1 MAIEKIKVT
10 DTSVIEQIRNS
21 LPTANIN
28 KNGLMD
34 FKDKKRGFCWES
46 QAGEGK
52 TLFVGKFPRTKSISF
67 SAISGNNSS
76 LVTSD
81 PTPLI
86 IAINN
91 YDGKIR
97 SAKIGS
103 GNKWAYK
110 DDGKDINLYY
120 QCSPYVGDGVFIIS
134 YSHVELIMEF
144 INTPSDLVFI

>member
-1 MAIEKIKVT
+1 MMEKIQIT
-10 DTSVIEQIRNS
+10 DADVVEQIRNS

-34 FKDKKRGFCWES
+34 YKDRKRGFCWES
-46 QAGEGK
+46 QAGAGK

-81 PTPLI
+81 PTPQI

-91 YDGKIR
+91 YDGKIKT
-97 SAKIGS
+97 AKIGS

-110 DDGKDINLYY
+110 EEGEDIYLYY
-120 QCSPYVGDGVFIIS
+120 QCSPYVGDGIFIIS
-134 YSHVELIMEF
+134 YSRVELIMEF

>member
-10 DTSVIEQIRNS
+10 DANVIEQIRNS
-21 LPTANIN
+21 LPISNTN
-28 KNGLMD
+28 KNGLMS
-34 FKDKKRGFCWES
+34 FKDRKRGFCWEA
-46 QAGEGK
+46 QAGAGK
-52 TLFVGKFPRTKSISF
+52 TLFVGKFPRTQSISF

-76 LVTSD
+76 TVTLD
-81 PTPLI
+81 PTPQI

-97 SAKIGS
+97 STKIGS

-120 QCSPYVGDGVFIIS
+120 QCSPYVGDGIFIIS
-134 YSHVELIMEF
+134 YSYVELIMTF
-144 INTPSDLVFI
+144 IDTPADLIFI

>member
-1 MAIEKIKVT
+1 MIEKIQIT
-10 DTSVIEQIRNS
+10 DADVVEQIRNS

-34 FKDKKRGFCWES
+34 FKDKKRGFYWES

-52 TLFVGKFPRTKSISF
+52 TLFVGKFPKYLSISF

-81 PTPLI
+81 PTPQI

-110 DDGKDINLYY
+110 EEGEDIYLYY
-120 QCSPYVGDGVFIIS
+120 QCSPYVGDGIFIIS
-134 YSHVELIMEF
+134 YSRVELIMEF

>member
-1 MAIEKIKVT
+1 MEKIQIT
-10 DTSVIEQIRNS
+10 DADVVEQIRNS

-34 FKDKKRGFCWES
+34 YKDRKRGFCWES
-46 QAGEGK
+46 QAGAGK

-81 PTPLI
+81 PTPQI

-91 YDGKIR
+91 YDGKIKT
-97 SAKIGS
+97 AKIGS

-110 DDGKDINLYY
+110 EEGEDIYLYY
-120 QCSPYVGDGVFIIS
+120 QCSPYVGDGIFIIS
-134 YSHVELIMEF
+134 YSRVELIMEF

>member
-1 MAIEKIKVT
+1 MAIEKIKIT
-10 DTSVIEQIRNS
+10 DANVVEQIRNS

-28 KNGLMD
+28 KNGLMG
-34 FKDKKRGFCWES
+34 FKDRKRGFCWES
-46 QAGEGK
+46 QAGAGK
-52 TLFVGKFPRTKSISF
+52 TLFVGKFPRTQSISF

-81 PTPLI
+81 PTPQI

-110 DDGKDINLYY
+110 EDGESINLYY
-120 QCSPYVGDGVFIIS
+120 QCSPYVGDGIFIIS
-134 YSHVELIMEF
+134 YSHVELVMEF